1 MIAIIYT
8 LLIRVL
14 VKFKDENNLQLRRV
28 KYKSLTSPLAK
39 FNPKLKQGSD
49 NKIRPSSD
57 SSTIAHA
64 TAFHSERSSVENR
77 TLQQR

>member
-28 KYKSLTSPLAK
+28 KYKSLISPLTSVDESEEGQILLSESF
-39 FNPKLKQGSD
+39 FNFGL
-49 NKIRPSSD
+49 NL
-57 SSTIAHA
+57 AHA

>member
-28 KYKSLTSPLAK
+28 KYKSLTSPLTSVDESEEGQILLSESF
-39 FNPKLKQGSD
+39 FN
-49 NKIRPSSD
+49 
-57 SSTIAHA
+57 
-64 TAFHSERSSVENR
+64 F
-77 TLQQR
+77 